1 MSFEDERGNYKRIRA
16 GHKASAARIIAQVK
30 DGLDSTECNVP
41 KLEQQHQKL
50 KTKYDD
56 LRKLD
61 SDILGT
67 LEAEDDILNKIEQ
80 TDLFNDEIELTILL
94 LDEALSK
101 EPMRRLIL
109 LIIPVRKV
117 LILWLKPDIPPLRER
132 QQHEITLLRHEPERV
147 SLLCRQ

>member
-1 MSFEDERGNYKRIRA
+1 MIYFCYIPLAIR
-16 GHKASAARIIAQVK
+16 
-30 DGLDSTECNVP
+30 NVP
-41 KLEQQHQKL
+41 KLEQQRQKL

-67 LEAEDDILNKIEQ
+67 LEAEDDILKEIEQ

-101 EPMRRLIL
+101 EPDAQTHVTDNSSEEGSRA
-109 LIIPVRKV
+109 P
-117 LILWLKPDIPPLRER
+117 
-132 QQHEITLLRHEPERV
+132 HESNRIKF
-147 SLLCRQ
+147 